1 MSAKNSQE
9 KEPAAFED
17 KPKSPSDAEEEN
29 VPQKPQRRQSVL
41 SKAISEHEE
50 DATGPAGDLL
60 PPSKGLTSEEAEE
73 LLEKYGRNELPEK
86 KTPSWV
92 IYVRGLWGPMPAALW
107 VAIIIEFAL
116 ENWPD
121 GAILFAIQIANAT
134 IGWFETIKAGDAVA
148 ALKNSLKPVAT
159 AYRDGKWQQIDA
171 AVLVPGDLVK
181 LAAGS
186 AVPADCS
193 INEGIIDVDEAAL
206 TGESLPVTM
215 GPEHMPKMGSNVV
228 RGEVEGTVQLTGALT
243 FFGKT
248 AALLQSVQSDLGN
261 IHVILGRVMI
271 SLCAISF
278 VLCMCCFIYLLA
290 KFYETFRR
298 SLQFAVVV
306 LVVSIPIA
314 LEIVV
319 TTTLAVGSTHLSK
332 HKIIVTK
339 LSAIEM
345 MSGVNMLCSDKTG
358 TLTLNKMEIQDQCFT
373 FEEGNDL
380 HTTLVLAAL
389 AAKWREPP
397 RDALDTMVLGAANLD
412 ECDNYKQLEFVPF
425 DPTTKRTAA
434 TLVDNRTGEKFN
446 VTKGAPHVILQMVYN
461 QDEIND
467 QVVDIIDSLAS
478 RGIRC
483 LAVAKTD
490 QEGRWHMAGI
500 LTFLDPPRPDTKETI
515 RRSKEYG
522 VDVKMITGDHVL
534 IAKEMCRMLNLDPNI
549 LTADKLP
556 KVKDANDLP
565 DDLGEKY
572 GDMML
577 SVGGFAQVFP
587 EHKFM
592 IVEALRQRGF
602 TCAMTGDGVN
612 DAPALKRADV
622 GIAVHGATD
631 AARAAAD
638 MVLTEPGLSVV
649 VEAMLV
655 SREVFQRMLSF
666 LTYRISATLQLVC
679 FFFIACFSLTP
690 KDYGSTDPEFQFFHL
705 PVLMFMLITLLND
718 GCLMTIGYDHVVP
731 SERPQKW
738 NLPVVFVSA
747 SILSAVA
754 CGSSL
759 MLLWVGLEGYSPDFY
774 YDSWFRHMGLAQ
786 LPQGKL
792 VTLMYLK
799 ISISDFLTLFS
810 SRTGGNF
817 FFYMTPSPILFCGAI
832 ISLLVSTMAAAFWH
846 KTRPDEVLTEGLAW
860 GDTNAEKLLP
870 LWVWIYCIVW
880 WLVQDIVK
888 VIAHIFMDWIDLF
901 GCVSDT
907 AGSGPIKPYDDG
919 VDAAEAEKAGAKK
932 DVPPTQQH
940 GTAPEKAAPEKAGS
954 EDSSPVN
961 ALANLNVEEGSESA
975 DNASPV
981 DVYSPPRTPN
991 E

>member
-1 MSAKNSQE
+1 MRARNSE
-9 KEPAAFED
+9 KDEPAFEEA
-17 KPKSPSDAEEEN
+17 SANPSSAGLA
-29 VPQKPQRRQSVL
+29 PQKPKRRQSVL
-41 SKAISEHEE
+41 SKAVSEHDER
-50 DATGPAGDLL
+50 ATGPPTDLL
-60 PPSKGLTSEEAEE
+60 PPSKGLTTEEAEE
-73 LLEKYGRNELPEK
+73 LLNKYGRNELPEK
-86 KTPSWV
+86 KTPSWL
-92 IYVRGLWGPMPAALW
+92 IYLRGLWGPMPAALW

-134 IGWFETIKAGDAVA
+134 IGWYETIKAGDAVA
-148 ALKNSLKPVAT
+148 ALKNSLKPTAT
-159 AYRDGKWQQIDA
+159 VYRDSKWQQIDA
-171 AVLVPGDLVK
+171 ALLVPGDLVK
-181 LAAGS
+181 LASGS

-193 INEGIIDVDEAAL
+193 INEGVIDVDEAAL

-228 RGEVEGTVQLTGALT
+228 RGEVEGTVQHTGSLT

-248 AALLQSVQSDLGN
+248 AALLQSVESDLGN

-271 SLCAISF
+271 SLCGLSF
-278 VLCMCCFIYLLA
+278 VMCMCCFIYLLA

-298 SLQFAVVV
+298 ALQFAVVV

-319 TTTLAVGSTHLSK
+319 TTTLAVGSKHLSK

-358 TLTLNKMEIQDQCFT
+358 TLTLNKMEIQEQCFT

-380 HTTLVLAAL
+380 HSTLVLAAL

-397 RDALDTMVLGAANLD
+397 RDALDTMVLGAADLD
-412 ECDNYKQLEFVPF
+412 ECDNYQQLNFVPF

-434 TLVDNRTGEKFN
+434 TLVDQRSGEKFD

-467 QVVDIIDSLAS
+467 EVVEIIDSLAA
-478 RGIRC
+478 RGVRC
-483 LAVAKTD
+483 LSVAKTD
-490 QEGRWHMAGI
+490 QQGRWHMAGI
-500 LTFLDPPRPDTKETI
+500 LTFLDPPRPDTKDTI

-522 VDVKMITGDHVL
+522 VDVKMITGDHLL
-534 IAKEMCRMLNLDPNI
+534 IAKEMCRMLDLDPNI

-556 KVKDANDLP
+556 KIKDANDLP
-565 DDLGEKY
+565 SDLGEKY

-592 IVEALRQRGF
+592 IVETLRQRGF

-690 KDYGSTDPEFQFFHL
+690 KRYGSEDPDFQFFHL

-718 GCLMTIGYDHVVP
+718 GCLMTIGYDHVIP
-731 SERPQKW
+731 SARPQKW

-747 SILSAVA
+747 SILAAVA

-759 MLLWVGLEGYSPDFY
+759 MLLWIGLEGYSDY
-774 YDSWFRHMGLAQ
+774 YFENSWFHRLGLAQ

-792 VTLMYLK
+792 VTMMYLK

-810 SRTGGNF
+810 SRTGGHF
-817 FFYMTPSPILFCGAI
+817 FFYMAPSPILFCGAI
-832 ISLLVSTMAAAFWH
+832 VSLLVSTMAASFWH
-846 KTRPDEVLTEGLAW
+846 KSRPDGVLTEGLAH
-860 GDTNAEKLLP
+860 GRTNSEKLLP

-880 WLVQDIVK
+880 WLVQDVVK
-888 VIAHIFMDWIDLF
+888 VVAHICMDAVDLF

-907 AGSGPIKPYDDG
+907 LGSGPIKPYSDGDDEKG
-919 VDAAEAEKAGAKK
+919 FAPVKKPAEKALAEKTHNMSGSSSQHKVMEGVREETHSQM
-932 DVPPTQQH
+932 DEPT
-940 GTAPEKAAPEKAGS
+940 
-954 EDSSPVN
+954 PVN
-961 ALANLNVEEGSESA
+961 VR
-975 DNASPV
+975 SPHV
-981 DVYSPPRTPN
+981 DK
-991 E
+991 

>member
-1 MSAKNSQE
+1 MNSQDQE
-9 KEPAAFED
+9 AKAFGT
-17 KPKSPSDAEEEN
+17 PSNHSGSQYDELP
-29 VPQKPQRRQSVL
+29 PQKPQRRQSVL
-41 SKAISEHEE
+41 SKAISEHRE
-50 DATGPAGDLL
+50 DDAGGEDDLL
-60 PPSKGLTSEEAEE
+60 PPSKGLTTAEAEE
-73 LLEKYGRNELPEK
+73 LLTVHGRNELPEK
-86 KTPSWV
+86 KTPSWL
-92 IYVRGLWGPMPAALW
+92 IFVRGLWGPMPAALW
-107 VAIIIEFAL
+107 IAIIIEFAL

-121 GAILFAIQIANAT
+121 GAILLAIQLANAT
-134 IGWFETIKAGDAVA
+134 IGWYETIKAGDAVA
-148 ALKNSLKPVAT
+148 ALKSSLKPLAT
-159 AYRDGKWQQIDA
+159 VKRDGKWQQIDA
-171 AVLVPGDLVK
+171 AVIVPGDLVK

-186 AVPADCS
+186 AIPADCS
-193 INEGIIDVDEAAL
+193 VNEGVIDVDESAL

-215 GPEHMPKMGSNVV
+215 GPEHTPKMGSNVV
-228 RGEVEGTVQLTGALT
+228 RGEVEGTVQLTGART

-248 AALLQSVQSDLGN
+248 AALLQSVESDLGN
-261 IHVILGRVMI
+261 IHVILARVMI

-290 KFYETFRR
+290 RFYETFRR
-298 SLQFAVVV
+298 ALQFAVVV

-319 TTTLAVGSTHLSK
+319 TTTLAVGSKHLSK

-358 TLTLNKMEIQDQCFT
+358 TLTQNKMEIQDQCFT
-373 FEEGNDL
+373 FEEGYDL
-380 HTTLVLAAL
+380 SSVLVLSAL

-412 ECDNYKQLEFVPF
+412 ECDNYDQLEFVPF

-434 TLVDNRTGEKFN
+434 TLVDRRTGEKFS
-446 VTKGAPHVILQMVYN
+446 VTKGAPHVVLQMVYN

-467 QVVDIIDSLAS
+467 EVVEIIDSLAS

-483 LAVAKTD
+483 LSVAKTD
-490 QEGRWHMAGI
+490 QQGQWHMTGI
-500 LTFLDPPRPDTKETI
+500 LTFLDPPRPDTKDTI

-549 LTADKLP
+549 LTSDRLP
-556 KVKDANDLP
+556 QMKDANDLP
-565 DDLGEKY
+565 LDLGEKY

-587 EHKFM
+587 EHKFL
-592 IVEALRQRGF
+592 IVETLRQRGY

-622 GIAVHGATD
+622 GIAVHGSTD

-690 KDYGSTDPEFQFFHL
+690 VDYGSTDEDFQFFHL

-731 SERPQKW
+731 SERPQRW
-738 NLPVVFVSA
+738 NLPVVFTSA
-747 SILSAVA
+747 SILAAVA

-759 MLLWVGLEGYSPDFY
+759 LLLWIGLEGYGDDHY
-774 YDSWFRHMGLAQ
+774 ENSWFKSLGLAK

-810 SRTGGNF
+810 SRTGGHF
-817 FFYMTPSPILFCGAI
+817 FFHMAPSPILLAGAI
-832 ISLLVSTMAAAFWH
+832 LSLLISTMAASFWH
-846 KTRPDEVLTEGLAW
+846 KTRPDNVLTEGLAW
-860 GDTNAEKLLP
+860 GNNNSEKLLP
-870 LWVWIYCIVW
+870 LWVWIYCLVW
-880 WLVQDIVK
+880 WLIQDVVK
-888 VIAHIFMDWIDLF
+888 VIAHKLMVWVDLF
-901 GCVSDT
+901 GCVSET
-907 AGSGPIKPYDDG
+907 TGGEAIAPYQGDDDNG
-919 VDAAEAEKAGAKK
+919 FAKR
-932 DVPPTQQH
+932 DGDRNAPT
-940 GTAPEKAAPEKAGS
+940 TTEPVMEETESPMS
-954 EDSSPVN
+954 E
-961 ALANLNVEEGSESA
+961 L
-975 DNASPV
+975 SPV
-981 DVYSPPRTPN
+981 DIRTPQN
-991 E
+991 RTTSV